1 MALCFILFCLCFL
14 SYQLGK
20 SHSKIKII
28 EKEVEVIRYETR
40 SKEEIY
46 MRPNAT
52 RDALLK
58 LMRSGAL

>member
-1 MALCFILFCLCFL
+1 
-14 SYQLGK
+14 
-20 SHSKIKII
+20 
-28 EKEVEVIRYETR
+28 VEVIRYETK

-58 LMRSGAL
+58 LMHEGAL